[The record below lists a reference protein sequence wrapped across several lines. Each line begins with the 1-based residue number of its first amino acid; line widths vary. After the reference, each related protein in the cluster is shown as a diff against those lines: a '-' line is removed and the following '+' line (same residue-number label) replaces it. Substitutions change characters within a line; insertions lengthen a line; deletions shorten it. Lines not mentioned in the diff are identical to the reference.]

1 MLANDSDASG
11 TINPASVVVSTAPTH
26 GTTSVNSTTGAIT
39 YTPAAGFYG
48 TDTFAYTVANT
59 LGEIS
64 APGTVTVAVDDPP
77 TTNADAALTPENKAV
92 TIAVLA
98 NDSDA
103 SGTINPA
110 SVVVSTA
117 PAHGTTSV
125 NSTTGAITY
134 TPAAGFYGTD
144 AFAYTVANTLGEI
157 SAPGTVTVAVDDPPI
172 TVPDAASTTGGRISQ
187 HSGLLANDSDPDGTI
202 NPASLAIGTAPAHGA
217 VSINAVTGVVL
228 YTPNTGF
235 TGTDLFTYTVA
246 DILGVVSAPAT
257 VSVTISPS
265 AMSAYADGSSAAP
278 AGGPTITESAHRLC
292 RRCPAWRAPEPVGSL
307 RSARPRWIRSARRP
321 VHRARALVPPR
332 PLA

>member
-1 MLANDSDASG
+1 MTIAVLANDSDASG

-172 TVPDAASTTGGRISQ
+172 TVPDAASTTEDESVNIAV
-187 HSGLLANDSDPDGTI
+187 LANDSDPDGTI

-235 TGTDLFTYTVA
+235 TGTDSFTYTVA

-278 AGGPTITESAHRLC
+278 AGAPQLPNLLTGYADGARLGEPRSRSVRCDLRGLAGSVVLDDRYTE
-292 RRCPAWRAPEPVGSL
+292 
-307 RSARPRWIRSARRP
+307 
-321 VHRARALVPPR
+321 RAL
-332 PLA
+332 